1 MHDDFDIRPYTPVY
15 QPLWDAYVER
25 ARNAT
30 FLFKR
35 AYMDYHADR
44 FNDSSLLFFRDGRLF
59 ALLPAHRVDNT
70 LYSHRGLTYG
80 GLLMDNRVTAA
91 ATCRLFEALNEWLR
105 QRGFNKVVYKPIPWM
120 YHRLPAEEDLYAIFG
135 TCGAQLTQRSIGTVL
150 CLQHQPQWRK
160 DHTQRLRRALRSGIT
175 VERQEHMEVFWPL
188 LTQHLQAK
196 YGAQP
201 VHSLQEILLLKRRF
215 PQQIVLYTAQRN
227 GSIIGGIVFYVTSQV
242 LRSQYCATLTEGQ
255 QWGVTEA
262 IYAQAMQDYAAWP
275 YLDFGTSTEQQGLW
289 LNEGLIAHKE
299 GYGGRA
305 VCFDTYSWNL

>member
-1 MHDDFDIRPYTPVY
+1 
-15 QPLWDAYVER
+15 
-25 ARNAT
+25 
-30 FLFKR
+30 
-35 AYMDYHADR
+35 
-44 FNDSSLLFFRDGRLF
+44 
-59 ALLPAHRVDNT
+59 
-70 LYSHRGLTYG
+70 
-80 GLLMDNRVTAA
+80 
-91 ATCRLFEALNEWLR
+91 
-105 QRGFNKVVYKPIPWM
+105 
-120 YHRLPAEEDLYAIFG
+120 
-135 TCGAQLTQRSIGTVL
+135 
-150 CLQHQPQWRK
+150 
-160 DHTQRLRRALRSGIT
+160 
-175 VERQEHMEVFWPL
+175 MEVFWPL

-227 GSIIGGIVFYVTSQV
+227 GNIMGGIVFYVTSQV

-255 QWGVTEA
+255 QRGVTEA

-305 VCFDTYSWNL
+305 ACFDTYSWHL

>member
-59 ALLPAHRVDNT
+59 ALLPAHRVNNT

-105 QRGFNKVVYKPIPWM
+105 QRGFNKVVYKR
-120 YHRLPAEEDLYAIFG
+120 YHGCTTVYRRRKTCMLSSAPAE
-135 TCGAQLTQRSIGTVL
+135 
-150 CLQHQPQWRK
+150 
-160 DHTQRLRRALRSGIT
+160 
-175 VERQEHMEVFWPL
+175 
-188 LTQHLQAK
+188 
-196 YGAQP
+196 
-201 VHSLQEILLLKRRF
+201 HSS
-215 PQQIVLYTAQRN
+215 RN
-227 GSIIGGIVFYVTSQV
+227 V
-242 LRSQYCATLTEGQ
+242 A
-255 QWGVTEA
+255 
-262 IYAQAMQDYAAWP
+262 
-275 YLDFGTSTEQQGLW
+275 
-289 LNEGLIAHKE
+289 
-299 GYGGRA
+299 
-305 VCFDTYSWNL
+305 

>member
-59 ALLPAHRVDNT
+59 ALLPAHRVNNT

-91 ATCRLFEALNEWLR
+91 ATCRLFVALNEWLR
-105 QRGFNKVVYKPIPWM
+105 QRGFNKVVYKPVPWM

-150 CLQHQPQWRK
+150 
-160 DHTQRLRRALRSGIT
+160 
-175 VERQEHMEVFWPL
+175 
-188 LTQHLQAK
+188 
-196 YGAQP
+196 
-201 VHSLQEILLLKRRF
+201 
-215 PQQIVLYTAQRN
+215 
-227 GSIIGGIVFYVTSQV
+227 
-242 LRSQYCATLTEGQ
+242 
-255 QWGVTEA
+255 
-262 IYAQAMQDYAAWP
+262 
-275 YLDFGTSTEQQGLW
+275 
-289 LNEGLIAHKE
+289 
-299 GYGGRA
+299 
-305 VCFDTYSWNL
+305 